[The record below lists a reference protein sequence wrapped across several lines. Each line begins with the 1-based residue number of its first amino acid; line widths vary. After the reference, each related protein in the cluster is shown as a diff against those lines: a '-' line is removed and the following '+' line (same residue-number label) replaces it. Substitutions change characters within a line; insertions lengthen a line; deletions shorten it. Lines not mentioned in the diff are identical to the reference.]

1 MPLLTIGVRNKVAES
16 PTAHIVCGNSDYIIE
31 FNFDEEWD
39 SHETKT
45 ARFIY
50 DGKQADVIFTGNTCP
65 VPIITNA
72 RVCMV
77 GVFAGDLQTT
87 TPALIECEPSILC
100 GSGVPADPTPDVY
113 AQLLEMYDQLRKQ
126 GVDDTAIAAAI
137 EKWLEENPIEGA
149 EVPDTLPNPHK
160 LTFTGAVEAEY
171 DGSEEV
177 TVEIPE
183 GGGGG
188 IEVTGAEVGQTIV
201 VKAVDNN
208 GKPTEWET
216 ADLPS
221 GGSSEWVLVGEKT
234 FTEADLGTSLFEFT
248 CDDLT
253 EFHIICQ
260 NLLATKEM
268 GLSFRINGVTVTG
281 NTGNRITEGIQWI
294 QMDLSYRGQVW
305 MAHCAKYEFD
315 SAQYSQASM
324 MHSFGK
330 LEEGVGKAKR
340 ISIQQSNAADWQMRS
355 GNVRIYGR
363 Q

>member
-126 GVDDTAIAAAI
+126 GIDDAAIAEAI

-149 EVPDTLPNPHK
+149 EVPDALPNPHK

-171 DGSEEV
+171 DGSKEV

-188 IEVTGAEVGQTIV
+188 IEVSGAEVGQTIV
-201 VKAVDNN
+201 VKAVDEN
-208 GKPTEWET
+208 GKPTEWEC
-216 ADLPS
+216 AELPN
-221 GGSSEWVLVGEKT
+221 GMKKLYGVV
-234 FTEADLGTSLFEFT
+234 
-248 CDDLT
+248 LT
-253 EFHIICQ
+253 EP
-260 NLLATKEM
+260 
-268 GLSFRINGVTVTG
+268 VTSIK
-281 NTGNRITEGIQWI
+281 ITEIDGKPMSLKEWQIMVHIPGSFADYATPVYIYPINPALDSTGLYFLAVAGDPSAANFASARTDGENFIWY
-294 QMDLSYRGQVW
+294 SYN
-305 MAHCAKYEFD
+305 KYM
-315 SAQYSQASM
+315 SAVASPDKN
-324 MHSFGK
+324 FRK
-330 LEEGVGKAKR
+330 Y
-340 ISIQQSNAADWQMRS
+340 IPS
-355 GNVRIYGR
+355 GNVSTVMEIATYNNDKPLPIGTLVEVYGR
-363 Q
+363 